1 MRILRLLS
9 AAALLACA
17 ASVAAQQPPLEQQ
30 MTHQEFVDAGLN
42 KLSPQELAALNA
54 WLQRRGGEGSTA
66 AIEQAR
72 EEGRREAAEQ
82 QQGRGF
88 LSGGD
93 NEPVE
98 STLTGEFRGFGK
110 GNRYTLANGQVW
122 EQIDGA
128 SLAGVHKTDPKVTV
142 RPGMLGA
149 WWLQIDGYNTRAK
162 VRRIE

>member
-1 MRILRLLS
+1 MRTLRLLS
-9 AAALLACA
+9 VAALLACA

-54 WLQRRGGEGSTA
+54 WLQRRPGAGDA
-66 AIEQAR
+66 AAVEQAR
-72 EEGRREAAEQ
+72 EEGRREAAERR
-82 QQGRGF
+82 GGF
-88 LSGGD
+88 LGNRDS
-93 NEPVE
+93 EPVE

-122 EQIDGA
+122 EQTDAA
-128 SLAGVHKTDPKVTV
+128 SLAGVRATDPKVTV